1 MIFERAARR
10 ELAQAASGIGVALLA
25 ILLSTQLIR
34 LLKEAAGGKIAPE
47 AVASLLGFATLNFMP
62 VLLSLTLFVA
72 VLLTLSRAYRDS
84 EMVVWF
90 SSGQSLTA
98 WIRPV
103 LRFAWPIVLAIAAL
117 SGFLSPWAQYN
128 ADEYKQR
135 LSARSDVS
143 QVTPGL
149 FREARSGQRVIF
161 VESLADDASR
171 VGNVFVA
178 SMQEGK
184 LGVVM
189 SDTGYQESAP
199 NGDRF
204 VVLENGRRYEVE
216 PGTPQFKVMDFER
229 YKVRTEDAEVKPGER
244 SPSRLPLGE
253 LVRETSKQARGELLW
268 RIGMPVSAVILALMA
283 IPLSYVNPRAGRSA
297 NMLIAILIYAI
308 YNNLMSLSQAW
319 VAQGKLSFSI
329 GVWAA
334 HALMTLP
341 LLLLFYRRIAV
352 LLPSVL
358 LLVVLGLTMP
368 APLAVL
374 LERSVAIVVH

>member
-1 MIFERAARR
+1 MIFERAGRR

-47 AVASLLGFATLNFMP
+47 AVASLLGFATLNLMP

-72 VLLTLSRAYRDS
+72 ILLQLSRAYRDS

-90 SSGQSLTA
+90 SCGQPLTA

-103 LRFAWPIVLAIAAL
+103 LWFALPIVLAIAAL

-149 FREARSGQRVIF
+149 FREAKRGNRVIF

-189 SDTGYQESAP
+189 SDTGYQEIAP

-204 VVLENGRRYEVE
+204 VVLEHGRRYEVE
-216 PGTPQFKVMDFER
+216 PGTPRFKVMDFER
-229 YKVRTEDAEVKPGER
+229 YKVRTEDGEVKPEER
-244 SPSRLPLGE
+244 SPSRLPLTE
-253 LVRETSKQARGELLW
+253 LVRETSNQARGELLW
-268 RIGMPVSAVILALMA
+268 RIGMPVSAIILALMA

-329 GVWAA
+329 GVWAV

-341 LLLLFYRRIAV
+341 LLLLSYRRIAV
-352 LLPSVL
+352 S
-358 LLVVLGLTMP
+358 MP
-368 APLAVL
+368 WQRRGA
-374 LERSVAIVVH
+374 